1 MAPTVAKEEASSLC
15 LPFKC
20 MVNLI
25 PSTADSEAQESA
37 RGCFGTKVIRREP
50 VSSPP
55 VTPDSGPYGLSSWSS
70 VRSLAAMPSQGS
82 SVTSSASTSPSEDHQ
97 IALPLP
103 VSPLLSSCP
112 SDSDEVPSGTPQG
125 QRGPDAEK
133 RSR

>member
-25 PSTADSEAQESA
+25 PSTADSEAREST
-37 RGCFGTKVIRREP
+37 RGCSGTKVIRRAP

-55 VTPDSGPYGLSSWSS
+55 VTPDSGPCGLSSWAS
-70 VRSLAAMPSQGS
+70 VRSLGAVPSQGS
-82 SVTSSASTSPSEDHQ
+82 SVTSSASTSPSEEHQ
-97 IALPLP
+97 IPLP
-103 VSPLLSSCP
+103 RPSSPLLSSCP
-112 SDSDEVPSGTPQG
+112 SDLDKVPMGTLQG
-125 QRGPDAEK
+125 RRGQDAEK